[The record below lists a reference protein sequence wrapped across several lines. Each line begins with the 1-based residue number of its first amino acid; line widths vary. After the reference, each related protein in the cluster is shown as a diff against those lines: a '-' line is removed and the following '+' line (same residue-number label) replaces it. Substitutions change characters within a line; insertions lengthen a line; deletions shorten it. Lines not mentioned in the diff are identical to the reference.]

1 MQRITPRARAEQ
13 VYTDFREGI
22 MANTQPCIVDMLE
35 EAIISMQ
42 AEKVPP
48 CEEHP
53 KYKGK
58 SKPRTSCE
66 NCWRYYLSL
75 KDYKV
80 QGTTKAAIIREVVSE
95 KDTTDEP

>member
-1 MQRITPRARAEQ
+1 MQRATPRERAEQ
-13 VYTDFREGI
+13 LYLDFREAI
-22 MANTQPCIVDMLE
+22 MRNKQPSIVDMLE
-35 EAIISMQ
+35 KAIISMQ

-53 KYKGK
+53 KYLGK
-58 SKPRTSCE
+58 NKPRTNCE

-80 QGTTKAAIIREVVSE
+80 QGTTRAALIKPGAPE
-95 KDTTDEP
+95 KDTADET

>member
-1 MQRITPRARAEQ
+1 MRRATPRERAEQ
-13 VYTDFREGI
+13 LYLEFRDAI
-22 MANTQPCIVDMLE
+22 MRNKQPSIVDMLE
-35 EAIISMQ
+35 KAIISMQ

-58 SKPRTSCE
+58 SKPRTGCE
-66 NCWRYYLSL
+66 NCWRYFLSL

-80 QGTTKAAIIREVVSE
+80 QGTTKAAIIREVISE

>member
-1 MQRITPRARAEQ
+1 MRRATPRERAEQ
-13 VYTDFREGI
+13 LYLEFRDAI
-22 MANTQPCIVDMLE
+22 IRNKQPSIVDMLE
-35 EAIISMQ
+35 KAIISMQ

-80 QGTTKAAIIREVVSE
+80 QGTTKAAIIREVISE
-95 KDTTDEP
+95 KDTTDET